1 MNVRRMKCGS
11 DICEPTFKC
20 CTSVQG
26 HSVAYTNGSS
36 YCCHPDH
43 YNLMMIISSTV
54 FILFFVG
61 ICTCLGWA
69 YIKKR
74 KNKRRREKHVRRN
87 EDNLPSYDEIHTKST
102 SLPGYQPNNVPGYQ
116 PDSAPEYKPQN
127 LPGYENKAYSS
138 TENL

>member
-1 MNVRRMKCGS
+1 MRLILVKN
-11 DICEPTFKC
+11 IPT
-20 CTSVQG
+20 QG

-74 KNKRRREKHVRRN
+74 RGNSKG
-87 EDNLPSYDEIHTKST
+87 NLPSYDEIHTKST
-102 SLPGYQPNNVPGYQ
+102 SLPGYQSSQMPGCQ
-116 PDSAPEYKPQN
+116 PENRPEKIPA
-127 LPGYENKAYSS
+127 YENRAYSS
-138 TENL
+138 TENRPEKS